1 VNVSADLTLVIQQTL
16 KYQDKLTYVMVKIV
30 EMDEDETLKSQLE
43 EDVGSVILLN
53 KFTMKPEDV
62 DQFLKLFAATT
73 EMFKQQPG
81 FISAQ
86 LHRGIDGSSTFFN
99 YVVWE
104 SAEHFK
110 QAFNKP
116 EFRSSMASNF
126 RNLCGLNLYDQK

>member
-1 VNVSADLTLVIQQTL
+1 
-16 KYQDKLTYVMVKIV
+16 MVKIV
-30 EMDEDETLKSQLE
+30 EMDEDVTLKSQLE

-53 KFTMKPEDV
+53 KFTVRPEDV

-86 LHRGIDGSSTFFN
+86 LHRGIGGSSTFFN

-110 QAFNKP
+110 RAFNRP
-116 EFRSSMASNF
+116 EFRSSMADLLPNTVMSPHLF
-126 RNLCGLNLYDQK
+126 KKVAIPGICVDWIFL

>member
-1 VNVSADLTLVIQQTL
+1 
-16 KYQDKLTYVMVKIV
+16 MVKIV
-30 EMDEDETLKSQLE
+30 EMDEDVTLKSQLE

-53 KFTMKPEDV
+53 KFTVRPEDV

-73 EMFKQQPG
+73 EMFKQQHG

-86 LHRGIDGSSTFFN
+86 LHRGIGGNSTFFN

-110 QAFNKP
+110 RAFNRP
-116 EFRSSMASNF
+116 EFRSSMADLLPNMVMSPHLF
-126 RNLCGLNLYDQK
+126 KKVAIPGICVD

>member
-1 VNVSADLTLVIQQTL
+1 
-16 KYQDKLTYVMVKIV
+16 MVKIV
-30 EMDEDETLKSQLE
+30 EMDENVTLKSQLE

-53 KFTMKPEDV
+53 KFTVKPEDV
-62 DQFLKLFAATT
+62 DQFLKLFATTT

-86 LHRGIDGSSTFFN
+86 LHRGNGGSGTFFN

-110 QAFNKP
+110 QAFNRL
-116 EFRSSMASNF
+116 EFRSSMASVLPNTVMS
-126 RNLCGLNLYDQK
+126 RIYSKK

>member
-1 VNVSADLTLVIQQTL
+1 
-16 KYQDKLTYVMVKIV
+16 
-30 EMDEDETLKSQLE
+30 MDENVTLKSQLE

-53 KFTMKPEDV
+53 KFTVKPEDV
-62 DQFLKLFAATT
+62 DQFLKLFATTT

-86 LHRGIDGSSTFFN
+86 LHRGIGGSSTFFN

-110 QAFNKP
+110 QAFNRP
-116 EFRSSMASNF
+116 EFRSSMADVLPDTVMSPHLF
-126 RNLCGLNLYDQK
+126 KKVQSRGSV